1 VSQSQP
7 PWPGP
12 GEGGAVS
19 LSSEGVDLDL
29 DKTGVR
35 ALIATLTNPDGST
48 AIADNQITSILIEE
62 GWLAVVLT
70 DEDVPREQL
79 SRLHAHLKRNV
90 ADVEVEIRSGGRV
103 FRGGHGFG
111 QKRHVLA
118 VLGGKGGVG
127 KSTVAVSLSLTLAA
141 MGFRVGILDGDLN
154 GPDVPHMLG
163 VHPRG
168 ERSGHDWRLA
178 AIRKPTQR
186 RRPYQRWGLEVMS
199 VGFVVSERAPL
210 AATGRWLVSGVLRNL
225 IFDVAWRAD
234 IIVIDAPPGTG
245 EELQVM
251 VRELP
256 LSGALFVTTPQD
268 LAQMDAER
276 TLSHLR
282 EHGVPVIG
290 MVQNMASLTCPHCA
304 QAIDLYSLSKRLEDA
319 GVPVLGRIPF
329 DTRLAMTADS
339 GLPLVL
345 GDPRGPIAFEFA
357 RIGSSVRRWIAER
370 DQELSQAARVA

>member
-1 VSQSQP
+1 
-7 PWPGP
+7 
-12 GEGGAVS
+12 
-19 LSSEGVDLDL
+19 VDEA
-29 DKTGVR
+29 GVR
-35 ALIATLTNPDGST
+35 ALIATLTDTGDVPVV
-48 AIADNQITSILIEE
+48 AEEQITSILIED

-70 DEDVPREQL
+70 ADDVPRERL
-79 SRLHAHLKRNV
+79 AELHAHLKLAVPDR
-90 ADVEVEIRSGGRV
+90 EVEIRSGGRV
-103 FRGGHGFG
+103 FRGGYGFG

-154 GPDVPHMLG
+154 GPDIPHMLG
-163 VHPRG
+163 VHPKS
-168 ERSGHDWRLA
+168 ERSRQDWRLA
-178 AIRKPTQR
+178 AIRKPTHR
-186 RRPYQRWGLEVMS
+186 RRPYERWGLEVMS

-225 IFDVAWRAD
+225 IFDVAWQAD

-245 EELQVM
+245 EEIQVM

-282 EHGVPVIG
+282 EHDVPIIG

-329 DTRLAMTADS
+329 DTRLSMTADT

-357 RIGSSVRRWIAER
+357 RIGSAVRRWLAER
-370 DQELSQAARVA
+370 DEALSQAA

>member
-1 VSQSQP
+1 
-7 PWPGP
+7 
-12 GEGGAVS
+12 
-19 LSSEGVDLDL
+19 VDEP
-29 DKTGVR
+29 TVR
-35 ALIATLTNPDGST
+35 ALIATLTDVDG
-48 AIADNQITSILIEE
+48 APVVADAQITSILIEA

-70 DEDVPREQL
+70 AEDIPRERL
-79 SRLHAHLKRNV
+79 ARLHAHLTAAV

-103 FRGGHGFG
+103 FRGGYGFG

-154 GPDVPHMLG
+154 GPDIPHMLG
-163 VHPRG
+163 VHPGRG
-168 ERSGHDWRLA
+168 RSRQDWRLA
-178 AIRKPTQR
+178 AIRKPSQR
-186 RRPYQRWGLEVMS
+186 RRPYERWGLEVMS

-225 IFDVAWRAD
+225 LFDVAWQAD

-245 EELQVM
+245 EEIQVM

-282 EHGVPVIG
+282 EHAVPIIG
-290 MVQNMASLTCPHCA
+290 MVQNMASLTCPHCS
-304 QAIDLYSLSKRLEDA
+304 QAIDLYSLSQRLEDA

-329 DTRLAMTADS
+329 DTRLSMTADT

-357 RIGSSVRRWIAER
+357 RIGHSVRRWLAER
-370 DQELSQAARVA
+370 DHALSQAA